1 MFVSVQTLIEFIKNH
16 FYVRSIKFLKSILDS
31 NLYINKCRNKVYV
44 YKNKYYTSNTFFKAF
59 KIKIKLC
66 L

>member
-31 NLYINKCRNKVYV
+31 NLYTINVEIKFMC
-44 YKNKYYTSNTFFKAF
+44 
-59 KIKIKLC
+59 IKISIILVIHFLKPLKLK
-66 L
+66 